1 MSSVAQNVPLKM
13 DTKDLQ
19 IQTLTVERLI
29 QPLILQV
36 TTLVNCVRD
45 PSKNKKGRSKRA
57 SVLLAS
63 VEEATNNLIEKG
75 NQIVEDSTFLK
86 EELTKAVQDVRRES
100 EAMRVTAKEF
110 TDDPCVIAKRER
122 VVGAAR
128 GLLAAVTRLLV
139 LADILDVVY
148 LLQHLMA
155 VQKSFAL
162 LSDVTNEDELNKAYN
177 KFGQD
182 LAQLD
187 LLAQKRQQ
195 DLKSPSQREGL
206 ATARALL
213 KETSP
218 LLYSTSVACLEHPK
232 IAALQTGRE
241 SVYNEIQEAFAV
253 ISDTVQGLECQ
264 VSQSVPAAP
273 SLAGA
278 IDEFESVI
286 VIDPLTVHEDQL
298 RPLLEKRLEDIVSE
312 SALMAD
318 SSSTRDQ
325 HRENIIAE
333 CNAVRQALQD
343 LLLEYMSNKEKT
355 VEGLKPWI
363 LRGDL
368 IEAGYNER
376 SDAVNLAIE
385 NMCKKMRRLRR
396 QLRKAIIDHMSD
408 SFLDTTVPLL
418 VLIEAAKRGNEKDI
432 KEYATIFREHASK
445 LVEVA
450 NLACSMSTNKEGI
463 NIIQM
468 AGQRI
473 ETLCPQVINAA
484 LALASSPKS
493 QSIQSNV
500 EVYKKTWESH
510 VHLLTE
516 AVDDITSIDEFLAIS
531 ESHIL
536 EDVNNCII
544 SLREKDPDALD
555 RVAGAIRG
563 RAARVAHVV
572 SCEMENYEPG
582 VYTESVM
589 KSVHYLEEF
598 VAEFVAQ
605 VNVALE
611 RLGRESASQFDDSD
625 FVESSRKVYDAVRD
639 IRSAVLMIR
648 TPEELEDISN
658 IEDDHDALSHT
669 SVQSEGKSDRAK
681 MTELPEEEKA
691 KIAEQVA
698 DFKQVKSRLDAEIE
712 IWDDTSNDIIVLA
725 KKMCMIMV
733 EMTDFTRGRGPLKN
747 TSDVI
752 KAAKTISDSGNRMDV
767 LVRQIASQCQDQSCK
782 QDLLAYLEQIKL
794 YSHQLKICS
803 KVKAEIQNLSGE
815 LIVSALDS
823 ITSLILA
830 AKNLMNTVV
839 DTVKMSYIASTKII
853 RLQSPSGALHSVVMW
868 RMKAPEKKPLIKCE
882 KPGDLRAVVQKGST
896 KKKVHPV
903 RAMSEFRGRNT
914 P

>member
-110 TDDPCVIAKRER
+110 TDDPCVVAKREG

-195 DLKSPSQREGL
+195 DLKSPNQREGL

-264 VSQSVPAAP
+264 MSQSVPAAP

-343 LLLEYMSNKEKT
+343 LLLEYMSN
-355 VEGLKPWI
+355 
-363 LRGDL
+363 
-368 IEAGYNER
+368 AGYNER

-385 NMCKKMRRLRR
+385 NMCKKMRQLRR

-598 VAEFVAQ
+598 AVAEFVAQ

-611 RLGRESASQFDDSD
+611 RLGRECASQFDDSD

-733 EMTDFTRGRGPLKN
+733 EMTDFSRGRGPLKN

>member
-100 EAMRVTAKEF
+100 EAMQVTAKEF
-110 TDDPCVIAKRER
+110 TDDPCVLAKREG

-128 GLLAAVTRLLV
+128 GLLAAVTRLLI
-139 LADILDVVY
+139 LADVLDVMY
-148 LLQHLMA
+148 LLQHLMV
-155 VQKSFAL
+155 VQKSFVL
-162 LSDVTNEDELNKAYN
+162 LSNVTNEDELTRAYS

-187 LLAQKRQQ
+187 FLTQKRQQ

-218 LLYSTSVACLEHPK
+218 LLYSTFVACLEHPK

-253 ISDTVQGLECQ
+253 ISDTVQGHECQ
-264 VSQSVPAAP
+264 MSQSVPAAP

-286 VIDPLTVHEDQL
+286 VIDPVTVHEDQL
-298 RPLLEKRLEDIVSE
+298 RPLLEKRLEDIVRE
-312 SALMAD
+312 AALMAD

-343 LLLEYMSNKEKT
+343 LLLEYMSN
-355 VEGLKPWI
+355 
-363 LRGDL
+363 
-368 IEAGYNER
+368 AGYNER

-385 NMCKKMRRLRR
+385 NMCKKMRQLRR

-450 NLACSMSTNKEGI
+450 NLACSMSTNKGGI

-468 AGQRI
+468 AEQRI
-473 ETLCPQVINAA
+473 ETLCPQVVNAA

-493 QSIQSNV
+493 QSLQSNMD
-500 EVYKKTWESH
+500 VYKKTWESH
-510 VHLLTE
+510 VRLLTE

-544 SLREKDPDALD
+544 SLREKDPDTLD
-555 RVAGAIRG
+555 CVAGAIRG
-563 RAARVAHVV
+563 RAARVAHIV

-589 KSVHYLEEF
+589 RSVQYLEEF
-598 VAEFVAQ
+598 AVAEFVVQ

-611 RLGRESASQFDDSD
+611 RLGRESTSQFDDSD

-658 IEDDHDALSHT
+658 IEDDHDAPSHT

-698 DFKQVKSRLDAEIE
+698 DFTQVKSRLDAEIE
-712 IWDDTSNDIIVLA
+712 IWDETSNDIIVLA

-752 KAAKTISDSGNRMDV
+752 KAAKTISESGNRMDV
-767 LVRQIASQCQDQSCK
+767 LVRQIANQCQDQSCK

-868 RMKAPEKKPLIKCE
+868 RMKAPEKKALVKCE

-896 KKKVHPV
+896 KKKIHPV